1 MRQDEEPEV
10 KALFFDVFGTVVDWR
25 TSLIRELKAFGLERG
40 AEADW
45 TRFADD
51 WRGMYQPAMDGV
63 RRGDREWRNLDTLHR
78 ESLINLLSRYS
89 LTGLTEAEIDHLNH
103 AWHRLEPWPD
113 SVGGLTRLKRK
124 FILNTM
130 SNGNVRLLVDM
141 ARHAGLP
148 WDAVLGAEPVRAYKP
163 QPRAYLG
170 NAALLALEPDE
181 IMLVAAHN
189 DDLAAAQA
197 LGFRTAFIQRPTEY
211 GPDQR
216 KDLEAEGDWDIV
228 AGSMTGVA
236 EALGC

>member
-1 MRQDEEPEV
+1 MAEEETEL

-25 TSLIRELKAFGLERG
+25 TSLIRELKAFGLRRG
-40 AEADW
+40 IEADW
-45 TRFADD
+45 TAFADD
-51 WRGMYQPAMDGV
+51 WRGMYQPAMEGV
-63 RRGDREWRNLDTLHR
+63 RRGNREWRNLDALHR

-89 LTGLTEAEIDHLNH
+89 VTGLTEAEIDHLNH

-113 SVGGLTRLKRK
+113 SVEGLTRLKRK

-148 WDAVLGAEPVRAYKP
+148 WDAVLGAEAVRAYKP
-163 QPRAYLG
+163 LPRSYLG
-170 NAALLALEPDE
+170 NAELLALEPGE

-197 LGFRTAFIQRPTEY
+197 LGFRTAFVCRPTEY

-216 KDLEAEGDWDIV
+216 KDLEPEGDWDI
-228 AGSMTGVA
+228 AADSMTEVA
-236 EALGC
+236 DALEC